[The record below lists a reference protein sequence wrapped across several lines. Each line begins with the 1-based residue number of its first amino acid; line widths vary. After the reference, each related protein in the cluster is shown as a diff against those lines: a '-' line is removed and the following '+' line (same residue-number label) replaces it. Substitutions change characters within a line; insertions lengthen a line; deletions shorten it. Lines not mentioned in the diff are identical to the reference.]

1 MTICIALICN
11 NGLNAVLATDSMI
24 TNEGLSIEFEHPTR
38 KMTTLSDCCAALTA
52 GDALAHTEL
61 FNMVVDEIHQLKSPQ
76 VSEIVEKVKHCYKT
90 IRDKEIREKILNPRG
105 FQHIGEFYRV
115 QRELIPDVALTI
127 QAQMEQYDYG
137 LDILVSGAN
146 RGKASIYGIVNPGT
160 SNCFDAVGFHAI
172 GSGLPHA
179 INTLIS
185 RECHQGISL
194 EEGILITYEA
204 KKMAEKS
211 PGVGMKITNMS
222 IVNEK
227 GIIELDRD
235 QVDRLDEIYKK
246 WVKALPKLSDFM
258 NDIKELLKK

>member
-1 MTICIALICN
+1 
-11 NGLNAVLATDSMI
+11 
-24 TNEGLSIEFEHPTR
+24 
-38 KMTTLSDCCAALTA
+38 
-52 GDALAHTEL
+52 
-61 FNMVVDEIHQLKSPQ
+61 
-76 VSEIVEKVKHCYKT
+76 
-90 IRDKEIREKILNPRG
+90 
-105 FQHIGEFYRV
+105 
-115 QRELIPDVALTI
+115 
-127 QAQMEQYDYG
+127 MEQYDYG

-227 GIIELDRD
+227 GIIELYRD
-235 QVDRLDEIYKK
+235 QVDKLDEIYKK